1 MQIQL
6 NIKTL
11 EDWCRE
17 HDMGDVT
24 LQLEHLTQAT
34 KLLQLKKATVEDLK
48 RINDVCWILTPAQ
61 VHKLLQSY
69 MAADYEVHTSSNGD
83 DGVKATHFMIQ
94 EPIGQDVL
102 RTALSRTGEK
112 KDVLLESVPLDDA
125 LYEIPAPNPDATADS
140 YIPDDVSTN
149 SFDEISIAYCF
160 HQLQLARL
168 KQLVTTL
175 ST

>member
-48 RINDVCWILTPAQ
+48 RINGVCWILTPAQ

-69 MAADYEVHTSSNGD
+69 MAADYEVKSWSGD
-83 DGVKATHFMIQ
+83 GWYQYHSLYHNRNPLVKM
-94 EPIGQDVL
+94 
-102 RTALSRTGEK
+102 
-112 KDVLLESVPLDDA
+112 
-125 LYEIPAPNPDATADS
+125 
-140 YIPDDVSTN
+140 
-149 SFDEISIAYCF
+149 C
-160 HQLQLARL
+160 
-168 KQLVTTL
+168 
-175 ST
+175 